1 MAANSEPQ
9 RVRAFSVGSRGPK
22 ARPVTHPH
30 PHLTTPTRHSSHS
43 SVEPSEDLMELD
55 FSKNS
60 KSRTRNKNIFK
71 KPATSIS
78 SERLAIPSG
87 SGVSSAASSYST
99 AEGSYMEM
107 SPGSSPKPLDLDVD
121 LISSP
126 PKNTRY
132 TITIGRSPPKSSYIF
147 EKKMGYLSSS
157 PPTNHASPPLYRVPE
172 ADSGYVEMTTGFN
185 EEILRNNDYSAMSS
199 SPKQCSNL
207 KASLN
212 KGEYMEM
219 KPSSEA
225 IPVLPKSTQP
235 RVEMFP
241 SPQQFNKVNNTPTIK
256 QPLLTSQNMSRS
268 RGSLPEDYLCM
279 SSKRKLSTV
288 EDNNNSKVVVSSTDI
303 IETNEK
309 TPEGYVEM
317 SWSKNKSQRKAS
329 IEGGKSENEDYLNM
343 TGSNFNRKDNKKCNR
358 RDRNRYS
365 SQPIAIQA
373 SNKDFQTNSPMFP
386 FCARKHSAGTP
397 PKIPCF
403 LPLNAPTNTSPTTSP
418 FSSLG
423 RNRSRKTPRRDS
435 RDSTSGSGLTT
446 PSGSSSTIFPLNLNS
461 PNSPIKPFAANQE
474 KETSQSQVDAS
485 VGTSRL
491 PQRTTCQQDC
501 AVSSEMDYVNYV
513 PGHNRPEN
521 PGHEYE
527 LIKPNFKTEDQ
538 KQIESTR
545 KPPLDRLVAD
555 MSSLSLRTIPDES
568 EVMSRLSEPSTSEGA
583 TGDSS
588 AKPVSRSTEPSV
600 VSRTSSISSVG

>member
-1 MAANSEPQ
+1 
-9 RVRAFSVGSRGPK
+9 
-22 ARPVTHPH
+22 
-30 PHLTTPTRHSSHS
+30 
-43 SVEPSEDLMELD
+43 
-55 FSKNS
+55 
-60 KSRTRNKNIFK
+60 
-71 KPATSIS
+71 
-78 SERLAIPSG
+78 
-87 SGVSSAASSYST
+87 
-99 AEGSYMEM
+99 MEM

-121 LISSP
+121 LIPSP

-132 TITIGRSPPKSSYIF
+132 TMSIGRSPPKSSYIF
-147 EKKMGYLSSS
+147 EKKMAYLSSS

-172 ADSGYVEMTTGFN
+172 ADSGYVEMTTGLN
-185 EEILRNNDYSAMSS
+185 DEILRNDDYSMMSS
-199 SPKQCSNL
+199 SPKQCLDL
-207 KASLN
+207 KSSLN

-235 RVEMFP
+235 RVDMFP

-256 QPLLTSQNMSRS
+256 QPMLTSQNMSRS

-288 EDNNNSKVVVSSTDI
+288 EDNNNSKVMVGSTDP
-303 IETNEK
+303 IEMNEK

-329 IEGGKSENEDYLNM
+329 IESGKSENEDYLNM
-343 TGSNFNRKDNKKCNR
+343 TGSSVNSKDNKKCNR

-373 SNKDFQTNSPMFP
+373 SNKDFQMNSPMFP

-423 RNRSRKTPRRDS
+423 RNRTRKTPRRDS
-435 RDSTSGSGLTT
+435 KDSTTGSGLTT

-461 PNSPIKPFAANQE
+461 PNSPIKPFAVNQE
-474 KETSQSQVDAS
+474 KESSQDPVDT
-485 VGTSRL
+485 VGTIRL
-491 PQRTTCQQDC
+491 LQRTNSRHEA
-501 AVSSEMDYVNYV
+501 AVSDETDYVNYL
-513 PGHNRPEN
+513 PGNYRQEN
-521 PGHEYE
+521 PSHEYE
-527 LIKPNFKTEDQ
+527 LIKPTFKTEDH
-538 KQIESTR
+538 KQVGSGR
-545 KPPLDRLVAD
+545 KPPVDRLVAE
-555 MSSLSLRTIPDES
+555 MSSLSLVTDES
-568 EVMSRLSEPSTSEGA
+568 EVMSRLSEPSTSTSDGA
-583 TGDSS
+583 EDSS
-588 AKPVSRSTEPSV
+588 AKPASV
-600 VSRTSSISSVG
+600 VSRTSSVSSVG